1 MEQTR
6 KPAGGNTKPSGAA
19 VAANPARSSGTS
31 IVAKPGTTGASA
43 ATKLSAGLGARVR
56 SAWAKAKSIAGGF
69 TGRLGSVLR
78 PRLTWIANRMPTAR
92 WKRWAIGSVA
102 VILVVVGVVA
112 AWPRSP
118 GSRVSEFRSWLV
130 SIVTQTRPITG
141 RAVVMDSG
149 LIRVGDTPIRLSS
162 LEALDRD
169 QVCTRAKKR
178 WRCGD
183 AALAALGRIAAGRT
197 LKCEARSPGSDG
209 ISAGTCREGKNDIGA
224 ALVKSG
230 YAFASSSRYAEEEAE
245 AKTARAGIW
254 SGEAD
259 RPDVWRQR
267 VWDEAK
273 QKVPD
278 GCPVKG
284 VIFNGAK
291 VFLIPA
297 RAEYDRFRI
306 DPKRGSRWFCSE
318 KDALEA
324 GWKPMER

>member
-1 MEQTR
+1 M
-6 KPAGGNTKPSGAA
+6 
-19 VAANPARSSGTS
+19 
-31 IVAKPGTTGASA
+31 
-43 ATKLSAGLGARVR
+43 
-56 SAWAKAKSIAGGF
+56 
-69 TGRLGSVLR
+69 
-78 PRLTWIANRMPTAR
+78 
-92 WKRWAIGSVA
+92 
-102 VILVVVGVVA
+102 
-112 AWPRSP
+112 
-118 GSRVSEFRSWLV
+118 
-130 SIVTQTRPITG
+130 
-141 RAVVMDSG
+141 
-149 LIRVGDTPIRLSS
+149 
-162 LEALDRD
+162 
-169 QVCTRAKKR
+169 
-178 WRCGD
+178 
-183 AALAALGRIAAGRT
+183 
-197 LKCEARSPGSDG
+197 
-209 ISAGTCREGKNDIGA
+209 
-224 ALVKSG
+224 KSG